1 MRNHWLRITGGFFG
15 TIVILLM
22 LFANQL
28 GLESFPTWGAR
39 RLAILLG
46 GFILLAV
53 SIFYRRDN
61 FIGRTL
67 HSPDGRLHLAL
78 ILLNGIIFLTY
89 LWFASD
95 GLWKSLP
102 NETDYIDLQANAFA
116 KGQLELDV
124 QPDPALLEFKDE
136 SLYEPVNRE
145 GIPVLWDATLYNE
158 KYYLYWGPAP
168 ALVIAPIKLIH
179 KEDLGD
185 KLLCLLFL
193 AGTLLF
199 LNLIILYLRKR
210 YFEHIPHWAI
220 LAAVAFAGLVN
231 PMPYVLVE
239 GRIYEAA
246 IVAAQFFLVGGFYF
260 LLPAFDKP
268 TKFRLILA
276 GTFFALA
283 IGSRTTVLPA
293 TGLLSILF
301 LIWAIQTQRPLLIPI
316 LISFA
321 APLLVGGLMYGWY
334 NHARFDSFTEFG
346 YRYQL
351 TSYNLYEKIGET
363 FAIEYI
369 PPNLYKTILNPLE
382 RRDTFPRL
390 FPTRW
395 SGPGW
400 LTDYHPK
407 MYLTYTENITGI
419 LVSSPFALLALL
431 SFVKP
436 RKDLRWVLASLSIS
450 FLAVFFTLQAF
461 FFIAMRY
468 MLDAIPTLSLL
479 AVIGF
484 WHGFD
489 VFKNQKA
496 YTVAASIVLMFTIAV
511 SLIISY
517 SGNLELFRIHNPD
530 LVQRLAW
537 TFDTLFKYSR

>member
-1 MRNHWLRITGGFFG
+1 MRNYWLRITGGVFG
-15 TIVILLM
+15 TVVILLM

-39 RLAILLG
+39 RFAILLG

-78 ILLNGIIFLTY
+78 ILLNGVIFIIY

-102 NETDYIDLQANAFA
+102 NETNYIDLQANAFA
-116 KGQLELDV
+116 KGQLELDI
-124 QPDPALLEFKDE
+124 QPDPALLVFKDE
-136 SLYEPVNRE
+136 SLYEPGNRE
-145 GIPVLWDATLYNE
+145 GIPVLWDATLFNG

-168 ALVIAPIKLIH
+168 ALVITPIKFIH
-179 KEDLGD
+179 NKDLGD
-185 KLLCLLFL
+185 KFL
-193 AGTLLF
+193 TLTFLTGTLIF
-199 LNLIILYLRKR
+199 LNLVILNLWRR
-210 YFEHIPHWAI
+210 CFAHIPPWAVI
-220 LAAVAFAGLVN
+220 AAVAFAGLVN

-246 IVAAQFFLVGGFYF
+246 IVAAQFFLIGGFYF
-260 LLPAFDKP
+260 FLPALDKP
-268 TKFRLILA
+268 TSVRLYLA
-276 GTFFALA
+276 GAFFALS

-293 TGLLSILF
+293 IGLLSIVILV
-301 LIWAIQTQRPLLIPI
+301 WTIQTQRLRIIPTLLT
-316 LISFA
+316 FA
-321 APLLVGGLMYGWY
+321 APLVIGGVMYGAY
-334 NHARFDSFTEFG
+334 NFARFDSFAEFG

-363 FAIEYI
+363 FALEYL

-382 RRDTFPRL
+382 VRDTFPHL

-395 SGPGW
+395 SGPDW
-400 LTDYHPK
+400 LTNYHPK

-419 LVSSPFALLALL
+419 LIGSPFVLFALLG
-431 SFVKP
+431 FVKP
-436 RKDLRWVLASLSIS
+436 RKDLRWVLASLSIA

-461 FFIAMRY
+461 FFVAMRY

-496 YTVAASIVLMFTIAV
+496 YTLAASIFLIFTIII
-511 SLIISY
+511 SLLISY

-537 TFDTLFKYSR
+537 TFDSFLK